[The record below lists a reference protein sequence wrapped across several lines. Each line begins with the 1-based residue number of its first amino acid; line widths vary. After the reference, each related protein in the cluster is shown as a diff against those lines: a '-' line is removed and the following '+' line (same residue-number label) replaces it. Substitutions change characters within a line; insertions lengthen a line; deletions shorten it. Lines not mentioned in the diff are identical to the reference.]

1 LRNGKKIYALVLSLF
16 LFCSAGYAQE
26 IKLELSAPLEIGKED
41 LLFWSVA
48 AVCEDKDGNFYVVDQ
63 IESKVYRFSPEG
75 KLLGSFGQKG
85 QGPGDFQ
92 RPNRISFTS
101 KGTLAVADEM
111 YYVSFLNTEGGFIRR
126 VHLNA
131 GLAPGYVG
139 KDRFYAWR
147 WQPDGRQQILLDSE
161 STIVKTFHTVHRN
174 QFSIS
179 LPDQSGRKVMF
190 NFQRPAYVPALLY
203 YQNQGYTAIALSDS
217 YRIQIMDENG
227 DAVSTITHETTRSA
241 LSKKEREY
249 FEEHFRE
256 FGKMKGWPESAVRD
270 ILKKIPKEKVFFD
283 RILLSDTHVFV
294 FRIQEDV
301 SVEKSLIP
309 VDVFELNGR
318 FLGAIRMPDK
328 PVFISE
334 KRMYFVSSDEEGNI
348 FLVVREYN
356 LFS

>member
-1 LRNGKKIYALVLSLF
+1 MF
-16 LFCSAGYAQE
+16 LLCSADYAQE

-63 IESKVYRFSPEG
+63 IESKVHRFSFEG
-75 KLLGSFGQKG
+75 KLLCSFGQKG

-101 KGTLAVADEM
+101 KGMLAVADEM
-111 YYVSFLNTEGGFIRR
+111 YCVSFLNTEGGFIRR
-126 VHLNA
+126 VHLNE

-139 KDRFYAWR
+139 EDRFYAWR

-161 STIVKTFHTVHRN
+161 SAIVKTFHMVHRN

-179 LPDQSGRKVMF
+179 LPDQSGHKVMF
-190 NFQRPAYVPALLY
+190 NFPRPAFTPALLY
-203 YQNQGYTAIALSDS
+203 SQNQGQTAIALSDS
-217 YRIQIMDENG
+217 YRIQILDEKG
-227 DAVSTITHETTRSA
+227 DAVSTITHKATRST

-249 FEEHFRE
+249 FEAHFRE
-256 FGKMKGWPESAVRD
+256 LGKMRGWPKNAVRD

-283 RILLSDTHVFV
+283 RILLSCTHVFV

-301 SVEKSLIP
+301 SDESSPIH
-309 VDVFELNGR
+309 VDVFKLNGR
-318 FLGAIRMPDK
+318 FLGATQMSDK
-328 PVFISE
+328 PIFISE

-348 FLVVREYN
+348 FLIVREYN
-356 LFS
+356 LLP